1 MRVNSFKTVSE
12 IRTVRARYSEFLNE
26 FVVCSRGQNAS
37 KTAIKIRSIKV
48 SILKAVNFK
57 SEITLILRF
66 PHNMTYFELRT
77 ILISSLIWKL
87 FFSAVVKGHIFRKTG
102 TYLVFKFKIS
112 ILYLLQ
118 YQNVAHNNMGEI
130 S

>member
-1 MRVNSFKTVSE
+1 MRLNSFKTVSE

-77 ILISSLIWKL
+77 ILISSLI
-87 FFSAVVKGHIFRKTG
+87 
-102 TYLVFKFKIS
+102 
-112 ILYLLQ
+112 
-118 YQNVAHNNMGEI
+118 
-130 S
+130 

>member
-1 MRVNSFKTVSE
+1 MRLNSFKTVSE

-66 PHNMTYFELRT
+66 PNNMTYFELRT
-77 ILISSLIWKL
+77 ILISSLI
-87 FFSAVVKGHIFRKTG
+87 
-102 TYLVFKFKIS
+102 
-112 ILYLLQ
+112 
-118 YQNVAHNNMGEI
+118 
-130 S
+130 

>member
-66 PHNMTYFELRT
+66 PNNMTYFELRT
-77 ILISSLIWKL
+77 ILISSLI
-87 FFSAVVKGHIFRKTG
+87 
-102 TYLVFKFKIS
+102 
-112 ILYLLQ
+112 
-118 YQNVAHNNMGEI
+118 
-130 S
+130 